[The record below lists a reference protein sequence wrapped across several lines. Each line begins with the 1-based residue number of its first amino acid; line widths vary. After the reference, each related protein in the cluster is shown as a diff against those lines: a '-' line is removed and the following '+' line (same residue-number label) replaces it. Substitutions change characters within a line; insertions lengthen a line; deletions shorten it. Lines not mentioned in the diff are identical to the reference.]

1 MQAENVEISTANS
14 TLLLD
19 ATKGEPLRMLHYG
32 SRLAHGDK
40 VNPVLLN
47 SWEGVYFNIN
57 EPGMALMMADIASMG
72 ERKRGCTPSE
82 FRELY
87 RKTRIII

>member
-1 MQAENVEISTANS
+1 MQAENAEISTANS

-47 SWEGVYFNIN
+47 SWEGGYFNIN
-57 EPGMALMMADIASMG
+57 EPGMAQMMADIASMG

>member
-1 MQAENVEISTANS
+1 MRFIDTHMHLSDEAYR
-14 TLLLD
+14 
-19 ATKGEPLRMLHYG
+19 GEEE
-32 SRLAHGDK
+32 A
-40 VNPVLLN
+40 VLERALN
-47 SWEGVYFNIN
+47 SNVYK
-57 EPGMALMMADIASMG
+57 MMMADIDSMG